1 MREARSPTSTI
12 FLWRRFCQCTLP
24 RIDPS
29 LYSAWK
35 CLFISKLIESCLW
48 IKNKMM
54 HITVM
59 STTLV
64 RRLTNHHIVWKYA
77 GHFVLD
83 PYKKRDSVS
92 LLINKHFQ
100 GLSREGNSGDQGYSN
115 FTFNV
120 FIVNK
125 SSYK

>member
-29 LYSAWK
+29 LYSASK

-100 GLSREGNSGDQGYSN
+100 GLSREGNSWDQGYSN